1 MGRGRVHL
9 GKRLVSPTHFFNM
22 ASRFADEQDTRRND
36 GSASHLRANDDDHVP
51 PTPPL
56 SVVMGVGG
64 AGSVSGGG
72 GGGERGEE
80 NDFSS
85 SSALTYSHMNS
96 KSSTG

>member
-1 MGRGRVHL
+1 MGRGGVHL

-22 ASRFADEQDTRRND
+22 ASRFADEQDSRRNE

-64 AGSVSGGG
+64 AGSASGG